1 MNKSII
7 KYLFIGIAIYLIS
20 ITSVSAQQH
29 QHSEQHNNNNF
40 RSPYVEQ
47 LDSPVRGLSSSEVDN
62 LLNGKGAGYARTAEL
77 NGYPG
82 LRHVLD
88 LSSQL
93 NLSSK
98 QETEIQA
105 AFEQMQSQA
114 KTIGKTIVSK
124 EQELS
129 EAFASGE
136 ITNTELEKQTEELAR
151 LYGELRKTH
160 LQAHL
165 QINPIL
171 SAEQIKKYNQIRG
184 YEIAN

>member
-1 MNKSII
+1 MSKKIV
-7 KYLFIGIAIYLIS
+7 KYLFVAIAISLV
-20 ITSVSAQQH
+20 SVTTVFAQQH
-29 QHSEQHNNNNF
+29 QHNEQHDNF

-47 LDSPVRGLSSSEVDN
+47 LDSPVRGLSSLEVDN
-62 LLNGKGAGYARTAEL
+62 LLNGRGSGYARMAEL

-93 NLSSK
+93 NLSPQ

-114 KTIGKTIVSK
+114 KSLGKTIVSK

-129 EAFASGE
+129 EAFASGK
-136 ITNTELEKQTEELAR
+136 ITNIELKKQTRELAK

-171 SAEQIKKYNQIRG
+171 STEQIKKYNQIRG
-184 YEIAN
+184 YEIAK

>member
-1 MNKSII
+1 M
-7 KYLFIGIAIYLIS
+7 
-20 ITSVSAQQH
+20 
-29 QHSEQHNNNNF
+29 
-40 RSPYVEQ
+40 
-47 LDSPVRGLSSSEVDN
+47 
-62 LLNGKGAGYARTAEL
+62 AEF

-93 NLSSK
+93 KLSSQ

-114 KTIGKTIVSK
+114 KNIGKTIISK
-124 EQELS
+124 ERAWNKLLTKQLIPRPPFGQEHS
-129 EAFASGE
+129 EEFASGK
-136 ITNTELEKQTEELAR
+136 ITNIELEKQTEELAR
-151 LYGELRKTH
+151 LYGESRKIH

-165 QINPIL
+165 QINPLL

>member
-1 MNKSII
+1 MNNRII
-7 KYLFIGIAIYLIS
+7 KYFLLAIIIS
-20 ITSVSAQQH
+20 TTGSVVAYAQQH
-29 QHSEQHNNNNF
+29 QHGEQHNNF
-40 RSPYVEQ
+40 RSLYAEQ

-62 LLNGKGAGYARTAEL
+62 LLNGKGAGYARMAEL

-88 LSSQL
+88 LSSEL
-93 NLSSK
+93 KLSA
-98 QETEIQA
+98 QQTEEIEV

-114 KTIGKTIVSK
+114 KSLGKTIVSK

-129 EAFASGE
+129 EAFASGK
-136 ITNTELEKQTEELAR
+136 ITNTELEKQTQELAR

-165 QINPIL
+165 EINPLL

-184 YEIAN
+184 YEIAK

>member
-1 MNKSII
+1 MNNRII
-7 KYLFIGIAIYLIS
+7 KYFLLAIIISTTGSAIAY
-20 ITSVSAQQH
+20 AQQH
-29 QHSEQHNNNNF
+29 QHGEQHNNF

-47 LDSPVRGLSSSEVDN
+47 LNSPVRGLSSSEVDN
-62 LLNGKGAGYARTAEL
+62 LLNGKGAGYARMAEL

-93 NLSSK
+93 NLSSQ

-105 AFEQMQSQA
+105 AFEQMQSRA

-124 EQELS
+124 EQELGES
-129 EAFASGE
+129 FALGK
-136 ITNTELEKQTEELAR
+136 ITNIELEKQTEELAK

-165 QINPIL
+165 EINPLL
-171 SAEQIKKYNQIRG
+171 STEQIKKYNQIRG

>member
-1 MNKSII
+1 M
-7 KYLFIGIAIYLIS
+7 L
-20 ITSVSAQQH
+20 
-29 QHSEQHNNNNF
+29 F
-40 RSPYVEQ
+40 RS
-47 LDSPVRGLSSSEVDN
+47 
-62 LLNGKGAGYARTAEL
+62 AEL

-93 NLSSK
+93 NLSSQ

-114 KTIGKTIVSK
+114 KSLGKTIVSK
-124 EQELS
+124 EQELGES
-129 EAFASGE
+129 FASGR
-136 ITNTELEKQTEELAR
+136 ITNTELEKQMRELAK

-171 SAEQIKKYNQIRG
+171 STEQIKKYNQLRG
-184 YEIAN
+184 YEIAK

>member
-1 MNKSII
+1 MNNRII
-7 KYLFIGIAIYLIS
+7 KYFLLAIIISTTGSAIAY
-20 ITSVSAQQH
+20 AQQH
-29 QHSEQHNNNNF
+29 QHGEQHNNF

-47 LDSPVRGLSSSEVDN
+47 LDSPVRGLSSDEVDN
-62 LLNGKGAGYARTAEL
+62 LLNGKGAGYARMAEL

-93 NLSSK
+93 NLSTK
-98 QETEIQA
+98 QETKIQA
-105 AFEQMQSQA
+105 AFEEMQSQA

-129 EAFASGE
+129 EAFASGK
-136 ITNTELEKQTEELAR
+136 ITNTELEKQIQELAR

-165 QINPIL
+165 QINPLL
-171 SAEQIKKYNQIRG
+171 STEQIKKYNQIRG
-184 YEIAN
+184 YETAN